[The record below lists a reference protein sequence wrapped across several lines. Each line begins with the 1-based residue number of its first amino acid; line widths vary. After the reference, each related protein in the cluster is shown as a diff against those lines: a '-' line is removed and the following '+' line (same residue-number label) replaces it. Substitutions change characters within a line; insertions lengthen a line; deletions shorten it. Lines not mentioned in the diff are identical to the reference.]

1 MVNVPAENL
10 VVTPKELD
18 FGEVALENVRLTIR
32 RVGVRKIV
40 GSLHI
45 KALTTTLPFLKL
57 EQATMIEGRNY
68 LVRITIDPT
77 KPLKAGAYDG
87 TVVIETDEG
96 PRVEVPVKLKLVR

>member
-10 VVTPKELD
+10 IVMPRELD
-18 FGEVALENVRLTIR
+18 FGEVALENLRLTMKRI
-32 RVGVRKIV
+32 GVRKIV

-57 EQATMIEGRNY
+57 EQATMVEGSNY
-68 LVRITIDPT
+68 LVRISIDQT
-77 KPLKAGAYDG
+77 KPLKAGAYQG

-96 PRVEVPVKLKLVR
+96 HRVEVPVKLKLVR